1 MFIIELAMVLH
12 YYHWLWYIILTLICF
27 GKGFWHL
34 NIYHNMNFIVVKGLG
49 LNLSGSSAHPFIILS
64 IFLDLVVGFKYNL

>member
-1 MFIIELAMVLH
+1 
-12 YYHWLWYIILTLICF
+12 
-27 GKGFWHL
+27 
-34 NIYHNMNFIVVKGLG
+34 MNFIVVKGLG